1 MRDNKEILKKVLS
14 IKERIVL
21 LIATGGGTTGSGYNA
36 GHRDT
41 GYNIDAIQKNASKC
55 VFIAEGQMD
64 AMSFEEIGYPALGL
78 GGVNE
83 VDRLVELIGDMDKY
97 LILALDND
105 VPGRKATGKV
115 IESIAEMEFP
125 CHVMTMSWMYGDYK
139 DANEF
144 LVKDREGFEKQI
156 EKIVSVI

>member
-1 MRDNKEILKKVLS
+1 
-14 IKERIVL
+14 
-21 LIATGGGTTGSGYNA
+21 
-36 GHRDT
+36 
-41 GYNIDAIQKNASKC
+41 
-55 VFIAEGQMD
+55 MD